1 VTVKKINTIQHTFII
16 VVIIITIINF
26 VLEIPIKNKD
36 FVTSNGQ
43 YLP

>member
-16 VVIIITIINF
+16 VIIITIINF
-26 VLEIPIKNKD
+26 VLEITIIKD

>member
-1 VTVKKINTIQHTFII
+1 MM
-16 VVIIITIINF
+16 IIISSSSSSSSI
-26 VLEIPIKNKD
+26 VLKITKDIKD